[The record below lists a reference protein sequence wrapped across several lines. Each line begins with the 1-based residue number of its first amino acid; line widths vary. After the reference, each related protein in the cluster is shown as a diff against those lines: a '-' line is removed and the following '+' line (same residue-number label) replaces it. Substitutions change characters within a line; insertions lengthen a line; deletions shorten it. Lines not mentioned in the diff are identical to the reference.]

1 MRYLGHIMK
10 ILAIET
16 SCDETGVCLLE
27 SRDDGTFEV
36 LGNALYSQV
45 SVHAP
50 YGGVYP
56 NLAKREHSK
65 NLVPVMTECLAAAGA
80 LSPATMPVSEEG
92 STSLTATLERE
103 PELADALDTFLR
115 TYGKPAID
123 CIAVTHGPGLEPA
136 LWVGVN
142 FARVLA
148 NLWGMPV
155 VAVNHMEGHIIMPM
169 MESVSETGYRLH
181 QANCPLLALLVSGGH
196 TELVLSREPFRYEM
210 LGQTRD
216 DAAGEA
222 FDKVA
227 RLLGL
232 PYPGGP
238 EISKLAAHARSNALA
253 TQTEMRKIS
262 SQNAADARHG
272 EGGEGDVHAGTMTE
286 TQGPRNE
293 ADAAFL
299 AKSCRYVFPRPMLY
313 SGDYD
318 FSFSGLKTELRKHVQ
333 SLDELTDETRTHTAW
348 AFEDAVVDTL
358 VLKTAKA
365 ADEHGVQTVVLGGGV
380 SANTHLRAQ
389 LKEALDARGVMLL
402 VPPPALSTD
411 NAIMIALAGALH
423 AAQGDYA
430 DPTTLRAQ
438 GHLRLA

>member
-1 MRYLGHIMK
+1 MRYLGRMR

-27 SRDDGTFEV
+27 TRNDGTYHV

-45 SVHAP
+45 AVHAP

-56 NLAKREHSK
+56 NLAKREHSV
-65 NLVPVMTECLAAAGA
+65 NLVPVMIECLAAAGE
-80 LSPATMPVSEEG
+80 LSKASGELSDAEQIRVI
-92 STSLTATLERE
+92 LERE
-103 PELADALDTFLR
+103 PELFAELSSFVGR
-115 TYGKPAID
+115 HGKPNVD

-142 FARVLA
+142 FARALSQ
-148 NLWGMPV
+148 LWGVPIV
-155 VAVNHMEGHIIMPM
+155 PVNHMEGHIIMPM
-169 MESVSETGYRLH
+169 MESVSDTVYRLH
-181 QANCPLLALLVSGGH
+181 PANYPLLALLVSGGH
-196 TELVLSREPFRYEM
+196 TELVLSPEPFRYEM

-238 EISKLAAHARSNALA
+238 EISKLAAQARS
-253 TQTEMRKIS
+253 S
-262 SQNAADARHG
+262 G
-272 EGGEGDVHAGTMTE
+272 EDCH
-286 TQGPRNE
+286 
-293 ADAAFL
+293 
-299 AKSCRYVFPRPMLY
+299 YVFPRPMLY

-318 FSFSGLKTELRKHVQ
+318 FSFSGLKTELRKHIQ
-333 SLDELTDETRTHTAW
+333 SLDELTDETRSHTAW

-358 VLKTAKA
+358 VLKTVKA

-389 LKEALDARGVMLL
+389 LKEALGARSITLL

-411 NAIMIALAGALH
+411 NAVMIALAGTLH
-423 AAQGDYA
+423 AIQRDYA
-430 DPTTLRAQ
+430 DPESLRAQ
-438 GHLRLA
+438 GHLRLV